1 MNYSIN
7 AKKLQSQYNQSKPS
21 GLILASYISLQR
33 LNRSR
38 YQLEQIAES
47 HPESGIRKQAT
58 VFMRQNKKLSS
69 IANDLITRLKRTSIS
84 GNPAESPDQPKES
97 LIQLKMEVDM
107 LDDMHFE
114 MAKSYASFI
123 YKHYEATVI
132 PLKTLQQ

>member
-47 HPESGIRKQAT
+47 HPESGIRKRAA

-84 GNPAESPDQPKES
+84 DNPESFDQPKES

-123 YKHYEATVI
+123 YEHYEATVI
-132 PLKTLQQ
+132 PLKTV